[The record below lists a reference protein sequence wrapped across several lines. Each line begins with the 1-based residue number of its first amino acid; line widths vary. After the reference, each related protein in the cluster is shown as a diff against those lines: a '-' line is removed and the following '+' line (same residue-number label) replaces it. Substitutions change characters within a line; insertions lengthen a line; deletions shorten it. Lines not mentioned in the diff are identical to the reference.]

1 MGRWIWPS
9 NLFPRPLFRLFW
21 PFQTNITIFTS
32 NICEKCP
39 SSIWCWDSNP
49 RPSQHLTT
57 TRQGLPPIAKQS
69 LGALQRQV
77 LIDPPP
83 PLVWFLASVRI
94 FFKKD
99 NKKVLNSTKI
109 KFVLGSFFNPSI
121 DRRREE
127 KIWIAIFFSWPP
139 SSPLYHRK
147 SNLFVHSMEASF
159 GIRLKS
165 FPLKGNSNNNKN
177 DAKYWTASG
186 ICFCAG
192 IQCKLS
198 GRQNTSVAIFEC
210 CHIGIRYQVIFW
222 CRWQFKAPIKTNHLN
237 ALIPL

>member
-1 MGRWIWPS
+1 MVLGFEPTTFTTSHNHQTRATAHRQAI
-9 NLFPRPLFRLFW
+9 FR
-21 PFQTNITIFTS
+21 
-32 NICEKCP
+32 CP
-39 SSIWCWDSNP
+39 SKASFN
-49 RPSQHLTT
+49 RP
-57 TRQGLPPIAKQS
+57 
-69 LGALQRQV
+69 
-77 LIDPPP
+77 PPP

-210 CHIGIRYQVIFW
+210 CHIGIRYQVIF
-222 CRWQFKAPIKTNHLN
+222 
-237 ALIPL
+237 